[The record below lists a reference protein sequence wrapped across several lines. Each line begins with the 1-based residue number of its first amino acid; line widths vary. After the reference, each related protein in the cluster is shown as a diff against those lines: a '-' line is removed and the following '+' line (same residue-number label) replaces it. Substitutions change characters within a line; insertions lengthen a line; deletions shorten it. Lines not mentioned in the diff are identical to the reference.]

1 MGNKQKMNY
10 KFKKLAMQQLLKRVS
25 KSIKFVL
32 SFNLNVVSGTNSY
45 IEIIRDTQTV
55 PCSIMS
61 S

>member
-1 MGNKQKMNY
+1 
-10 KFKKLAMQQLLKRVS
+10 MQQLLKRVS

-32 SFNLNVVSGTNSY
+32 SSNLNAVLGTNSY